1 MAIKGGMMKYICQI
15 CGYVYDEEAEGV
27 PFSSLPDDWTCPMCR
42 APKSMFKAEDEKKP
56 ENTEQRE
63 IIEDDLERLSPGVLA
78 ALFSNLARGSEKQ
91 YKEKDAELFR
101 KIAEYFTASSPDA
114 EDADIELLK
123 KLNDDTASSLYP
135 AAKKVAGDD
144 KDRGAL
150 RACTWG
156 EKVERII
163 QAVIAEYENK
173 GESML
178 DDAEIWV
185 CSICGFVYIG
195 KTPPSICPVCKVP
208 DWKFEM
214 IS

>member
-1 MAIKGGMMKYICQI
+1 M
-15 CGYVYDEEAEGV
+15 
-27 PFSSLPDDWTCPMCR
+27 
-42 APKSMFKAEDEKKP
+42 EK
-56 ENTEQRE
+56 
-63 IIEDDLERLSPGVLA
+63 
-78 ALFSNLARGSEKQ
+78 
-91 YKEKDAELFR
+91 
-101 KIAEYFTASSPDA
+101 
-114 EDADIELLK
+114 
-123 KLNDDTASSLYP
+123 
-135 AAKKVAGDD
+135 
-144 KDRGAL
+144 
-150 RACTWG
+150 

>member
-1 MAIKGGMMKYICQI
+1 MMKKPK
-15 CGYVYDEEAEGV
+15 VYHFPVFQMIGHARCAEHRKACSRQKMRKSLRTRNNGK
-27 PFSSLPDDWTCPMCR
+27 SSKMILKDYLPVC
-42 APKSMFKAEDEKKP
+42 S
-56 ENTEQRE
+56 Q
-63 IIEDDLERLSPGVLA
+63 L
-78 ALFSNLARGSEKQ
+78 
-91 YKEKDAELFR
+91 
-101 KIAEYFTASSPDA
+101 SSPTSQ
-114 EDADIELLK
+114 EEVR
-123 KLNDDTASSLYP
+123 SSTRKRMQNYSGRLHLYP

-195 KTPPSICPVCKVP
+195 KTPPSICPICKVP